1 MVLHGKTMGRQ
12 QSVYR
17 IIGEGDPEPVD
28 SKKTVTRE
36 EVA

>member
-1 MVLHGKTMGRQ
+1 MAKQWDGIRV
-12 QSVYR
+12 VYR